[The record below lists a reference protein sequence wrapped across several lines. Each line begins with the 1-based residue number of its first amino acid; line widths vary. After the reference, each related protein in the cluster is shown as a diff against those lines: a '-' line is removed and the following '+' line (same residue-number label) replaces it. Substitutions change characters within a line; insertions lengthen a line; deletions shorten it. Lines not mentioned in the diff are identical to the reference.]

1 MKNPNDITARF
12 AAMKVLNQLDL
23 DEGYACDI
31 LNRYLPLTEQRQR
44 ATDLVFGTIRN
55 QFAIDMVI
63 KAFTGRPTKAISKK
77 LLTIIRIATYELIYR
92 PRTAT
97 HAIVN
102 EAVENIKTIA
112 GEKQVGF
119 VNAALRQITRGIEDR
134 NAEIESSD
142 PTKLLPVWAER
153 GCLFNKE
160 ILPSAKKFPEQYLSD
175 GFSLPLWLTSSWV
188 ENFGY
193 EQALKICLASN
204 RNPSV
209 YLRINTLKT
218 TLKKFTDML
227 EAAEIKHD
235 AIDENI
241 IKLKSSKAIFD
252 LPGFDEGL
260 FTVQDITASK
270 PAKALNAKAGEKIL
284 DLCSAPGGK
293 TTQLAEIASDKA
305 TIVAT
310 DIDPERL
317 LVVTKNA
324 KRLKLQSI
332 IVTKYGELKNY
343 APFDRILVDVPCSNI
358 GVLAKRPE
366 ARHRLQ
372 KDIAAK
378 LAQTQRQILE
388 TALEL
393 IRPEGTICYSTCSIA
408 PEENSLLVMDFA
420 AQHHNV
426 KVVQQELTLPSAA
439 VPDCD
444 GGYFAVLKC

>member
-1 MKNPNDITARF
+1 MRNTNNITARF
-12 AAMKVLNQLDL
+12 VAMKVLNQLDL
-23 DEGYACDI
+23 DKGYAADI
-31 LNRYLPLTEQRQR
+31 LNRYLGQTEQRQR

-55 QFAIDMVI
+55 QFAIDIVI

-92 PRTAT
+92 PSTAT

-119 VNAALRQITRGIEDR
+119 VNAALRQITRGIENR
-134 NAEIESSD
+134 NAEIESAD
-142 PTKLLPVWAER
+142 PIKLLPVWTER
-153 GCLFNKE
+153 GCLFNKD
-160 ILPSAKKFPEQYLSD
+160 ILPNAEKFPEQYLSD
-175 GFSLPLWLTSSWV
+175 GFSLPSWLTSSWV

-193 EQALKICLASN
+193 ERALEICLASN

-209 YLRINTLKT
+209 YLRVNTLKT
-218 TLKKFTDML
+218 TQKKLTDML
-227 EAAEIKHD
+227 EAEEVKHE
-235 AIDENI
+235 AINENI
-241 IKLKSSKAIFD
+241 IKLKSSKAVFD
-252 LPGFDEGL
+252 LPGFDQGL
-260 FTVQDITASK
+260 FSVQDITASK
-270 PAKALNAKAGEKIL
+270 PAKALNPKAGENIL

-293 TTQLAEIASDKA
+293 TTQLAEITSDKA

-317 LVVTKNA
+317 LIVTKNT

-332 IVTKYGELKNY
+332 IVANYDKLKDY

-372 KDIAAK
+372 KDTAAK

-388 TALEL
+388 SALEL
-393 IRPEGTICYSTCSIA
+393 IRPGGTICYSTCSIA
-408 PEENSLLVMDFA
+408 PEENSLLIKDFT

-426 KVVQQELTLPSAA
+426 KVMQQELTLPSA
-439 VPDCD
+439 VMPDYD